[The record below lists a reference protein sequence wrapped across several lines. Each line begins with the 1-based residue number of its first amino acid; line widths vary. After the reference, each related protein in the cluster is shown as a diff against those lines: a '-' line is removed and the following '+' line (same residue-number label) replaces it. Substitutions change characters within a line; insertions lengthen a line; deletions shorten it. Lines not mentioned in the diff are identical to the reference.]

1 MRFSTALGTY
11 KMWHRSKSRSLNP
24 EAPDGIT
31 YVCICLRIHAPC
43 QYNDLL
49 PEHSYKD
56 WFNSNSG
63 MGPECPKD
71 TDIFLH
77 HDAVRTALVRSMFLY
92 AVVEGIYN
100 IRAFN
105 ELLDIEEASLK
116 YLP

>member
-1 MRFSTALGTY
+1 
-11 KMWHRSKSRSLNP
+11 
-24 EAPDGIT
+24 
-31 YVCICLRIHAPC
+31 
-43 QYNDLL
+43 
-49 PEHSYKD
+49 
-56 WFNSNSG
+56 